1 MIVSNY
7 VWHGASLIVFYVYF
21 HNKNH
26 QSSDKK
32 GRDVFF
38 LSNIIELVY
47 LRYEKVEEE

>member
-7 VWHGASLIVFYVYF
+7 VWHGASLIVFYVYI
-21 HNKNH
+21 H
-26 QSSDKK
+26 KK
-32 GRDVFF
+32 IINLVIRKVEMFFF